1 MVVSKVVK
9 KMRYYESTLLSTY
22 KGYLQRLIAL
32 EQQASFQRVAIRC
45 ICTSLDSV
53 PHFNYRE
60 SLLAAVI
67 KNISSADDVVRKLC
81 CATVKSLF
89 INEGKHGGEAIV
101 EAVQL
106 IAEHVKV
113 YDCQLHPDSI
123 EVIDKVQ
130 QETKSRADSRFDMDV
145 LGNLEGRW

>member
-1 MVVSKVVK
+1 MVF
-9 KMRYYESTLLSTY
+9 
-22 KGYLQRLIAL
+22 G
-32 EQQASFQRVAIRC
+32 
-45 ICTSLDSV
+45 D
-53 PHFNYRE
+53 
-60 SLLAAVI
+60 
-67 KNISSADDVVRKLC
+67 RKLC

-123 EVIDKVQ
+123 EVSNFPVGCLCIGVPI
-130 QETKSRADSRFDMDV
+130 TLSIILIINLV
-145 LGNLEGRW
+145 LHHLGST